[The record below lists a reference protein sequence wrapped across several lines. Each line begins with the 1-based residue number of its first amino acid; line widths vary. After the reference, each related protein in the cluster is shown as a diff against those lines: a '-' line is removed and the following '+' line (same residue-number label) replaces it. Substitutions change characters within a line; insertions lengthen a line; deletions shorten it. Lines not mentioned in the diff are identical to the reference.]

1 MEYSFVEGME
11 QISADEAFELLK
23 TTYWANKR
31 SREQVEKSMRNSVCY
46 GIRLAEGRKLAG
58 FARVITDWATT
69 YYLCDVVIDE
79 AYRGKGLGKAL
90 VSHIVSLPEYA
101 GKTAYFGGIKNA
113 RFRRKVVP
121 GDVLDLSVEIE
132 AVKGPVGT
140 GKAVAKVGGQTAVTA
155 ELMLAIGM

>member
-1 MEYSFVEGME
+1 MMKAEEKKTLNITEIQKILPHRHPFLLLDTVTDLVPGV
-11 QISADEAFELLK
+11 SAVGHKAVTYTEPFFAGHFPQEPVMPGVLIIEA
-23 TTYWANKR
+23 
-31 SREQVEKSMRNSVCY
+31 
-46 GIRLAEGRKLAG
+46 LAQAG
-58 FARVITDWATT
+58 AVAI
-69 YYLCDVVIDE
+69 L
-79 AYRGKGLGKAL
+79 
-90 VSHIVSLPEYA
+90 SLPEYA

-155 ELMLAIGM
+155 ELMFAIGM